1 MIYES
6 VGGSRAYCLETDT
19 SDYDVFR
26 VKNQE
31 TKKYSENGTHIIQLS
46 YDEFVRQAV
55 EAPVNPCNPQLLFP
69 HEFLLVN
76 DLSNWIVANR
86 EDVVKAMRKDIYA
99 GFLDRAE
106 GLAFGAD
113 LYYPS
118 FPKRLVYSTHFA
130 KVLYHYAQGMT
141 FAEAHVCQD
150 DVKELLLAARRKEA
164 DKKLLLAVNSE
175 ALEQARSVAG
185 FYTGTDNTAILDE
198 FRAVVRAEI
207 ERSESA

>member
-86 EDVVKAMRKDIYA
+86 ENVVKAMRKDIYA

-150 DVKELLLAARRKEA
+150 DVKELLLA
-164 DKKLLLAVNSE
+164 VNSE
-175 ALEQARSVAG
+175 ALAQARSVAG

-207 ERSESA
+207 ERSE